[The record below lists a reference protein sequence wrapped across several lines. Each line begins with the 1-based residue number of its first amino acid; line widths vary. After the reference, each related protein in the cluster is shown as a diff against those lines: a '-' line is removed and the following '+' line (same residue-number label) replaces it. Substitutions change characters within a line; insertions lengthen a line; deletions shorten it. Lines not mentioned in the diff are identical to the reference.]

1 MAVELYKLDGRM
13 LHGQVLS
20 TFGRILNPDEFI
32 VVNEKVAKD
41 DSERVVLEI
50 AVPGDAD
57 FDCVSPKSYAKIFQE
72 NDYFGT
78 KTFVVFRYITDVVEA
93 VEAGAQIPYLNAAG
107 FYQNPKSELPQTNY
121 GVNLWITEEDKKHL
135 RWLEDHGVKLTYKV
149 SHMTP
154 EEPLNKYVK
163 Y

>member
-1 MAVELYKLDGRM
+1 MD
-13 LHGQVLS
+13 
-20 TFGRILNPDEFI
+20 
-32 VVNEKVAKD
+32 AKT
-41 DSERVVLEI
+41 
-50 AVPGDAD
+50 
-57 FDCVSPKSYAKIFQE
+57 YAKIFQE